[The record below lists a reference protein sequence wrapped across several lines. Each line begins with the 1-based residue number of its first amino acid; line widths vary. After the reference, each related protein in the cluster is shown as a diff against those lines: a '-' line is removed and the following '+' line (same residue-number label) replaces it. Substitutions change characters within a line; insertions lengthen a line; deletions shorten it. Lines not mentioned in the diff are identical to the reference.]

1 MDISVFSK
9 VTYLGA
15 LHCMYVCMC
24 IWINVFICLRVL
36 EQRDISFEFGVMCW
50 SWASCQLFYIV
61 YTVFYVYFGT
71 YTVTYMHV
79 CMYVGIVS
87 PVMPLVFDPNTC
99 LLLNFSL
106 CLLPSTFD
114 FSHSKNPDVYT
125 WVCSCT
131 RWQRNHQRSVFV
143 RCSLV
148 SHYSA
153 CSVDMDPSEIYTCTC
168 TSPDTFLVKTHCAL
182 EWEQPCLTH

>member
-1 MDISVFSK
+1 MDKRF
-9 VTYLGA
+9 YLPESARTKGHF
-15 LHCMYVCMC
+15 LW
-24 IWINVFICLRVL
+24 IWGYML
-36 EQRDISFEFGVMCW
+36 ELSFMSTFFT
-50 SWASCQLFYIV
+50 L
-61 YTVFYVYFGT
+61 YTRYSTCTWHIYCNIHA
-71 YTVTYMHV
+71 Y
-79 CMYVGIVS
+79 MYVGIMS

-99 LLLNFSL
+99 LLLSFSL
-106 CLLPSTFD
+106 CLLPSAFD

-131 RWQRNHQRSVFV
+131 CWQRNHQRSVFV

-182 EWEQPCLTH
+182 EWEQPCLTHTNPAA